1 MENFELDIATALT
14 VGTAVVVLT
23 AVSLFLVAFFKGQ
36 KRDRYVKLIIDKTEG
51 AQKRAMSIIL
61 DTEARAMN
69 DVGRDQKRP
78 FEILNWWAIKR
89 DMRRAGLPPFPPLL
103 FLFALAMATG
113 VALLVL
119 NMPIYPMWAQIL
131 AVYPA
136 MYFLTRV
143 SLLGMKIESRKMKM
157 MNQLIIFIES
167 VQRAVSVGT
176 SPDEAVAEAIRETET
191 PLKENLSA
199 IKDLIDLGYD
209 FVEAINLASDRVN
222 LAEFDIFA
230 ASLTAQS
237 KTGGTIGDVLR
248 EVVDIA
254 RSRMDLQR
262 KIATMTGEGRFN
274 AMLLGSLPI
283 LLTMYLRSVEPEYFS
298 AMWDA
303 GALGAA
309 LFLATIAG
317 AVFGAWLAMRIAKI
331 TV

>member
-1 MENFELDIATALT
+1 MQNYELD
-14 VGTAVVVLT
+14 VGTALMAGTGVVVMT
-23 AVSLFLVAFFKGQ
+23 VVALFLMAFFKGQ
-36 KRDRYVKLIIDKTEG
+36 KRDRYVKMIVDKTEG
-51 AQKRAMSIIL
+51 AQKRAMSVIL
-61 DTEARAMN
+61 DTEARAMK
-69 DVGRDQKRP
+69 DTGRDEKRP
-78 FEILNWWAIKR
+78 FDIVNWWSLKR
-89 DMRRAGLPPFPPLL
+89 DLKRAGLPRYPILI
-103 FLFALAMATG
+103 FLFALGMSAG

-119 NMPIYPMWAQIL
+119 NMPIYPMWAQIV

-136 MYFLTRV
+136 MFFLTRV
-143 SLLGMKIESRKMKM
+143 SILGLKIESRKMKM
-157 MNQLIIFIES
+157 MGQLIIFIES

-209 FVEAINLASDRVN
+209 FVDAINLASDRVN

-237 KTGGTIGDVLR
+237 KTGGTIGDVLK

-254 RSRMDLQR
+254 RARMDLQK

-283 LLTMYLRSVEPEYFS
+283 LLTMYLRSAEPGYFS
-298 AMWDA
+298 AMWDS
-303 GALGAA
+303 GTLGAA

-317 AVFGAWLAMRIAKI
+317 ATFGAWLAMRIAKI